1 MLKIIFTSLNC
12 LVCVYKTLVHPLSL
26 VSFYAW
32 MIYKSVLN
40 HFKLIKEQKIKLK
53 KRFKKSKELLVKS
66 TLNISE
72 AEIQTGVFNS
82 FFLQV

>member
-1 MLKIIFTSLNC
+1 
-12 LVCVYKTLVHPLSL
+12 
-26 VSFYAW
+26 
-32 MIYKSVLN
+32 MIYKSVLS

-53 KRFKKSKELLVKS
+53 KSFKKSKELLVKS

-82 FFLQV
+82 FFLEV

>member
-1 MLKIIFTSLNC
+1 
-12 LVCVYKTLVHPLSL
+12 
-26 VSFYAW
+26 
-32 MIYKSVLN
+32 MIYKSVLS

-53 KRFKKSKELLVKS
+53 KSFKKSKELLVKS

-82 FFLQV
+82 FFLEVYGQNLQVSVNRSGKDRLATKQTTYQR